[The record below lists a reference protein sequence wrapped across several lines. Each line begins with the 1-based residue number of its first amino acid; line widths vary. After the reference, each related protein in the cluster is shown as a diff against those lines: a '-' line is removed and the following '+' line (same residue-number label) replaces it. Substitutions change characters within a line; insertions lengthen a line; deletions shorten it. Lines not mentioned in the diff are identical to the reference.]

1 MKIIHQI
8 YISDNNEQPSDKIQ
22 KQIKKLKK
30 LYNNYEYKLY
40 NNEDCRELIK
50 KTVFGSFA
58 VEIYDAIAPYAFK
71 ADFARYL
78 ILYTQGGYY
87 YDISICPEY
96 KFESD
101 LDAIL
106 YESLPD
112 PLITNNLRCIE
123 NNFMFFKEK
132 NHPFL
137 FKAIEKLMQNVVNR
151 EYGEHPLDVTSPI
164 MLGRLDTTGI
174 TLGEVKFITKNQ
186 RGSYLNDVLHFKH
199 KPIKF
204 NANLSSLGCKG
215 TNNYEELWFS
225 NKLYNN

>member
-87 YDISICPEY
+87 YDISICP
-96 KFESD
+96 
-101 LDAIL
+101 
-106 YESLPD
+106 
-112 PLITNNLRCIE
+112 E